1 MIRNFFQCNYF
12 FSSEEYPENVKE
24 REKLEKLN
32 RINELVNSSIKSM
45 EKLARTEAIYFLDF
59 LNMIRDRW
67 LQLQV
72 SYIHF

>member
-1 MIRNFFQCNYF
+1 MNVTIF

-45 EKLARTEAIYFLDF
+45 EKLARTESIYFLDF
-59 LNMIRDRW
+59 LNMIRDKW

-72 SYIHF
+72 SYIHFY